1 MATSAYTLTGSEFP
15 PLPRTLPSGAFS
27 ISARRFII
35 SSVIGGLSVRLGS
48 ALQPYRTSSMTA
60 AKPLARQRAVG
71 ALASG
76 SATVELHH
84 HPGHDRL
91 GVLAA
96 ATVVVGQQDDMAAGE
111 RHMVRLGPALG
122 ALSRGGGDQAQ

>member
-84 HPGHDRL
+84 HPGHDPRPRQAPLSARL
-91 GVLAA
+91 SARPFAPRTCL
-96 ATVVVGQQDDMAAGE
+96 TKQ
-111 RHMVRLGPALG
+111 HWI
-122 ALSRGGGDQAQ
+122 